1 MWHAVRFAAL
11 ESLGTSISKILLA
24 GVCFGLMRFG
34 GVAVAE
40 LSQINNT
47 LVFGYPRC
55 GASSGFNT
63 LSRKKDQRFERELGE
78 RHFNWIREVNRQRK
92 SEEMRKGWEAA
103 GGPQFPRTRR
113 SEDIF
118 TYAEPSMGMYLCI
131 FVSAKCTRRQA
142 QANKLSLSLNKKKRS
157 KEAKWANRVNNNEER
172 GNGYFGERVSFK
184 RQGISR

>member
-78 RHFNWIREVNRQRK
+78 RHFN
-92 SEEMRKGWEAA
+92 
-103 GGPQFPRTRR
+103 
-113 SEDIF
+113 
-118 TYAEPSMGMYLCI
+118 
-131 FVSAKCTRRQA
+131 
-142 QANKLSLSLNKKKRS
+142 
-157 KEAKWANRVNNNEER
+157 
-172 GNGYFGERVSFK
+172 
-184 RQGISR
+184 